1 MSALAPAAP
10 PATTP
15 PPRASDAVVPY
26 LHLDPA
32 IEAAIT
38 RDRARGWH
46 NPHRFED
53 SAVVRRAAANHDQAT
68 LTRPAFGRDIEKII
82 NVPAYN
88 RYAGKTQVFSFVE
101 NDDISRRGLH

>member
-15 PPRASDAVVPY
+15 PPRASDAAVPY

-38 RDRARGWH
+38 RDRARGWR

-53 SAVVRRAAANHDQAT
+53 GACLRREASTHDQAT

-88 RYAGKTQVFSFVE
+88 R
-101 NDDISRRGLH
+101 

>member
-1 MSALAPAAP
+1 MSALSPAAPAAS

-15 PPRASDAVVPY
+15 PPRATDAAVPY
-26 LHLDPA
+26 LNLDPA

-38 RDRARGWH
+38 RDRANGWH

-53 SAVVRRAAANHDQAT
+53 GAVVRRAAANHDQAT

-88 RYAGKTQVFSFVE
+88 RYAGKTQV
-101 NDDISRRGLH
+101 